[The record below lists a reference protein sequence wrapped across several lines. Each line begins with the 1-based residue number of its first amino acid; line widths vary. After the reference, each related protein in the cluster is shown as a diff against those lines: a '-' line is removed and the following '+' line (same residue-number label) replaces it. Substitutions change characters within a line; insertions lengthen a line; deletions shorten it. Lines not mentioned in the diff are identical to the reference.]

1 MNKWM
6 VRVIAVVTGIA
17 CLLAL
22 ALTAVQLVAF
32 DRGRYSAAYQQYGR
46 AEAIGISEDDLMAV
60 TDRLLDYLKG
70 QSDTLEME
78 ASIQGVIQ
86 PVFGERELLH
96 MADVQRLFMAGFAIR
111 RWSVIIAACG
121 IVLLL
126 ATQKKRAFYMLAW
139 GYLAALGCFLLFAVV
154 VGIAMAVNFNQAFTL
169 FHQLLFTNDLWLL
182 DPRTDVLIQMF
193 PEAFFE
199 QMATGILGWMSAT
212 VLLPAVPAAIYG
224 IYRRRKTRER
234 I

>member
-6 VRVIAVVTGIA
+6 IRIIAAATGIA

-32 DRGRYSAAYQQYGR
+32 DRARYAAAYEQYGR

-70 QSDTLEME
+70 QSGSLDME
-78 ASIQGVIQ
+78 AKIQGVIQ

-96 MADVQRLFMAGFAIR
+96 MADVQHLFMVGFAIR
-111 RWSVIIAACG
+111 RWAVIIAACG
-121 IVLLL
+121 VVLLL
-126 ATQKKRAFYMLAW
+126 ATQKRRALYMLSW
-139 GYLAALGCFLLFAVV
+139 GYLAALGCFFLFAAV
-154 VGIAMAVNFNQAFTL
+154 VGAAMAVNFNHAFTI

-199 QMATGILGWMSAT
+199 QMAVGILGWMSAS

-224 IYRRRKTRER
+224 IHRRRKTRKHL
-234 I
+234 